1 MTTREIALRCAAKV
15 QEAFPHL
22 LAGHKT
28 GKKAEASIRGAD
40 VNHSRL
46 ALLHQLDGC
55 KDDSARRLIL
65 GRGEQY
71 NGDVEC

>member
-1 MTTREIALRCAAKV
+1 MTSREIALRCAAKV
-15 QEAFPHL
+15 HEAFPHL

-46 ALLHQLDGC
+46 ALLQQMDAC
-55 KDDSARRLIL
+55 RSDEARRLIT
-65 GRGEQY
+65 GNSR
-71 NGDVEC
+71 